1 MLFSSAFFDSLLFL
15 LDIEVKFDDN
25 VGAISSSLAKALNLL
40 SLSLST
46 VQYIQV
52 NEVTNQQK
60 DVNDYSNSEIDDE
73 EEPINE
79 LELLESNIGNRL
91 SQGMLLRNIS
101 ITYNICT
108 MYISN
113 MTNLRLN
120 LIKFFFLFSNQQNKC
135 IPDSE
140 RNITWNY
147 KWNI

>member
-60 DVNDYSNSEIDDE
+60 DVNDYSNPEIDDE

-79 LELLESNIGNRL
+79 LELLESDIGNGL

-101 ITYNICT
+101 IIYICVCT

-113 MTNLRLN
+113 MTNL
-120 LIKFFFLFSNQQNKC
+120 
-135 IPDSE
+135 
-140 RNITWNY
+140 
-147 KWNI
+147 